1 MMTVV
6 IEDQDKPCI
15 VIETL
20 ASELPDAAIDYECRG
35 KEHRFS
41 VARGGLQFSLQMP
54 DQVLLRQGLR
64 ELEEVAIRTARQVRD
79 YCARQS
85 QAA

>member
-1 MMTVV
+1 MSVA

-15 VIETL
+15 VLETL
-20 ASELPDAAIDYECRG
+20 ACELPDAAIDYECCG
-35 KEHRFS
+35 KGHRFS
-41 VARGGLQFSLQMP
+41 VARAGLEFSLQMP
-54 DQVLLRQGLR
+54 DHVLSRKGLR

-85 QAA
+85 SAA